1 MNLVHCATRA
11 SCATRSDNHKG
22 FYRRHTD
29 VRLVEVNKLDRKQYD
44 GRRNTEDGS
53 ARENAP

>member
-22 FYRRHTD
+22 FYQQHTD
-29 VRLVEVNKLDRKQYD
+29 VLLIEVNKLDRKQHER
-44 GRRNTEDGS
+44 RRNTESGS
-53 ARENAP
+53 ARQNAP